1 MSIEQPF
8 PLGAADVVDVS
19 WDWAARLTP
28 LADSISTFTVSP
40 GPNMA
45 IATPAPSRTGAVVTA
60 WIKWAVP
67 PGSQTT
73 SYVECTI
80 STVGG
85 RTFTWRILT
94 ISPYQDATGGV
105 ATTTLEALRD
115 KFRARL
121 GMSSQ
126 ILLAQDNL
134 NSFLED
140 GQSQLWEQFDW
151 PHLIHLGVITTNASA
166 PDPYRYD
173 YPSNCDPRRILSNQ
187 VAVADN
193 TVYTTL
199 REGIDWGHRSQ
210 PTLTGLPR
218 RFERF
223 ELFEVWPK
231 PDRAYPITFKYVR
244 NLGRFSQ
251 DRDLCD
257 LDPGLILLHALFN
270 AKSHYRQP
278 DAQVYA
284 NQLQAR
290 LAQIKAGA
298 ISKRSYSR
306 TPEYDPPPLPRQV

>member
-28 LADSISTFTVSP
+28 LSDSISTFSVSP

-45 IATPAPSRTGAVVTA
+45 IATPAPSRAGAVVTA

-94 ISPYQDATGGV
+94 ISPYQDPTGGV

-121 GMSSQ
+121 GMASQ

-134 NSFLED
+134 TSFLED
-140 GQSQLWEQFDW
+140 GQAQLWEQFDW
-151 PHLIHLGVITTNASA
+151 PHLVKLGIITTSA
-166 PDPYRYD
+166 VQPDPYRYD
-173 YPSNCDPRRILSNQ
+173 YPSDCDPRRILRDQ
-187 VAVADN
+187 VAVLDN
-193 TVYTTL
+193 TVYTGL
-199 REGIDWGHRSQ
+199 REGIDWGNRSQ
-210 PTLTGLPR
+210 STMTGMPR

-223 ELFEVWPK
+223 AQLEVWPK
-231 PDRAYPITFKYVR
+231 PDRSYPITFKYVR

-257 LDPGLILLHALFN
+257 IDPGLILLHALFN

-278 DAQVYA
+278 DAQVYGD
-284 NQLQAR
+284 QLQAR
-290 LAQIKAGA
+290 LARIKAGGV
-298 ISKRSYSR
+298 SQRSYSR
-306 TPEYDPPPLPRQV
+306 SPQFDPPPLPRQV

>member
-1 MSIEQPF
+1 MTIAQPF
-8 PLGAADVVDVS
+8 PLGPTDVVDVS
-19 WDWAARLTP
+19 WDWTARLAP
-28 LADSISTFTVSP
+28 LADSIASFVVVP

-45 IATPAPSRTGAVVTA
+45 IPTPAPSRVGALVTA
-60 WIKWAVP
+60 WIGWAVP
-67 PGSQTT
+67 PGSLAT
-73 SYVECTI
+73 SYVDCTVV
-80 STVGG
+80 TTGG
-85 RTFTWRILT
+85 RTYTWRID
-94 ISPYQDATGGV
+94 IVAPYQAAVGGV
-105 ATTTLEALRD
+105 TTTTLEALRD

-121 GMSSQ
+121 GMASQ

-134 NSFLED
+134 TSFLED

-151 PHLIHLGVITTNASA
+151 PHLIKIGVITTSSGA
-166 PDPYRYD
+166 PDPTRYD
-173 YPSNCDPRRILSNQ
+173 YPSDCDPRRVLSNQ
-187 VAVADN
+187 VAVLDN
-193 TVYTTL
+193 TVYAAM

-210 PTLTGLPR
+210 STLAGMPR
-218 RFERF
+218 RFERL
-223 ELFEVWPK
+223 ELLEVWPR

-257 LDPGLILLHALFN
+257 IDPGLILLHALFN

-290 LAQIKAGA
+290 LASIKAAA

-306 TPEYDPPPLPRQV
+306 TPEFDPSPLPRQV

>member
-19 WDWAARLTP
+19 WDWTARLTP
-28 LADSISTFTVSP
+28 LADSISTFTISP

-45 IATPAPSRTGAVVTA
+45 IATPAPSRVGAVVTA
-60 WIKWAVP
+60 WIRWAVA
-67 PGSQTT
+67 PGSRTT
-73 SYVECTI
+73 SYVDCTV
-80 STVGG
+80 STTGG
-85 RTFTWRILT
+85 RTFTWRIET
-94 ISPYQDATGGV
+94 ISPYADPTGGV

-121 GMSSQ
+121 GMASQ

-151 PHLIHLGVITTNASA
+151 PHLIQLGVITTNASA

-173 YPSNCDPRRILSNQ
+173 YPSNCDPRRILAQQ
-187 VAVADN
+187 VAVLDN
-193 TVYTTL
+193 TVYTAMQ
-199 REGIDWGHRSQ
+199 EGIDWGHRSQ
-210 PTLTGLPR
+210 SGQTGMPR

-223 ELFEVWPK
+223 SSLEVWPR
-231 PDRAYPITFKYVR
+231 PDKAYSITFKYVR

-257 LDPGLILLHALFN
+257 IDPGLILLHALFN

-298 ISKRSYSR
+298 ISKRSYGR
-306 TPEYDPPPLPRQV
+306 APEFDPPPLPRQV